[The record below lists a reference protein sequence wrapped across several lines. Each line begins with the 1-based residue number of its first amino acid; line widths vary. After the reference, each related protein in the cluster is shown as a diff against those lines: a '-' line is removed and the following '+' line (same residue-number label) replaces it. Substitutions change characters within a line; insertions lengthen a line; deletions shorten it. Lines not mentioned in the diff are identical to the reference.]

1 MNLFILCAMIFCHI
15 LDDYTL
21 QGWLADAKQKQWWK
35 VNAPD
40 PMYKYDYIMALIM
53 HSLSWSFMIMLPIA
67 IYFHFNVNVI
77 FIVVFILNSIIHCI
91 VDDLKANKHKVNL
104 IQDQIIHLLQ
114 VLLTYIIFLIK

>member
-40 PMYKYDYIMALIM
+40 PMYKNDYIMALIM

-67 IYFHFNVNVI
+67 MYSHFDVNVL
-77 FIVVFILNSIIHCI
+77 FIIVFMFNFIIHCI
-91 VDDLKANKHKVNL
+91 VDDLKANRHKINL

-114 VLLTYIIFLIK
+114 VLLTYTIFLIK

>member
-40 PMYKYDYIMALIM
+40 PMYKNDYIMALIM

-67 IYFHFNVNVI
+67 IYSHFDVNVL
-77 FIVVFILNSIIHCI
+77 FIIVFIFNFIIHCI
-91 VDDLKANKHKVNL
+91 VDDLKANRHKINL
-104 IQDQIIHLLQ
+104 IQDQIVHLLQ

>member
-1 MNLFILCAMIFCHI
+1 MIFCHI

-40 PMYKYDYIMALIM
+40 PMYKNDYIMALIM

-67 IYFHFNVNVI
+67 MYSHFDVNVL
-77 FIVVFILNSIIHCI
+77 FIIVFMFNFIIHCI
-91 VDDLKANKHKVNL
+91 VDDLKANRHKINL

-114 VLLTYIIFLIK
+114 VLLTYTIFLIK